1 MILFITSMGL
11 SGPIMVI
18 ISIVILVLTVTKS
31 IQVFGP
37 GAADRV
43 GLERGLDAI
52 LFWGVFC
59 AILGFWGQ
67 VLGHYKSLNVIIHAP
82 VINPK
87 LVFMGLAQ
95 CLTSTISGLTILLI
109 SSLVWFGLRAVVR
122 RRSTRPV

>member
-1 MILFITSMGL
+1 MIRYIQGMGP
-11 SGPIMVI
+11 SGPLMII
-18 ISIVILVLTVTKS
+18 ISIVIIILTITKA
-31 IQVFGP
+31 IQVLGRRTTE
-37 GAADRV
+37 RV
-43 GLERGLDAI
+43 QLERGLDAI

-95 CLTSTISGLTILLI
+95 CLTSTITGLTILLI

-122 RRSTRPV
+122 RRSARPV